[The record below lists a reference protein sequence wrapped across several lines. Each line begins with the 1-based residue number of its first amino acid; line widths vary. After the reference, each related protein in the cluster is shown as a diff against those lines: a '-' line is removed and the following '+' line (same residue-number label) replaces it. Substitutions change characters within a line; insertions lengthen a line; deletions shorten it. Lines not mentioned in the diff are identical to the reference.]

1 MKLTFPFSAHPF
13 SLNPSSDTSE
23 LLGGFEQ
30 TGKMEKVAKFFNEAL
45 NQLNNHLEICFQE
58 GKSAALIFLIIKVQ
72 MFLQNQMAYAENVHK
87 ELQVASQ
94 AENTNI
100 NSSYKFAIQKNLQH
114 FIDSLR
120 SNNHDCKEVQ
130 YFLEKTKSYF
140 TDSLNEKD
148 ESNNAQFSWVE
159 SVLVNAMQNGE
170 WLLIEDANRC
180 NPSVLD
186 RLNGLLEENGI
197 LEIGEKGCA
206 ENGKVSFI

>member
-1 MKLTFPFSAHPF
+1 
-13 SLNPSSDTSE
+13 
-23 LLGGFEQ
+23 
-30 TGKMEKVAKFFNEAL
+30 ME
-45 NQLNNHLEICFQE
+45 
-58 GKSAALIFLIIKVQ
+58 
-72 MFLQNQMAYAENVHK
+72 
-87 ELQVASQ
+87 
-94 AENTNI
+94 
-100 NSSYKFAIQKNLQH
+100 
-114 FIDSLR
+114 
-120 SNNHDCKEVQ
+120 
-130 YFLEKTKSYF
+130 YFLKETKSYF

-180 NPSVLD
+180 NSSVLD

>member
-1 MKLTFPFSAHPF
+1 M
-13 SLNPSSDTSE
+13 
-23 LLGGFEQ
+23 
-30 TGKMEKVAKFFNEAL
+30 EAL
-45 NQLNNHLEICFQE
+45 NEI
-58 GKSAALIFLIIKVQ
+58 I
-72 MFLQNQMAYAENVHK
+72 NDP
-87 ELQVASQ
+87 
-94 AENTNI
+94 NI
-100 NSSYKFAIQKNLQH
+100 LLYVNPNAIMPG
-114 FIDSLR
+114 D
-120 SNNHDCKEVQ
+120 
-130 YFLEKTKSYF
+130 

-206 ENGKVSFI
+206 DNGKVSFT